1 MSINRTVQD
10 VFFEIKT
17 GTFTN
22 SIRYP
27 LSLMNLWIGTS
38 KETELSFANFTIHH
52 ITSSVPDVKVVRIRL
67 ILLKTWTPGQNF
79 YRLNANSVNS
89 SGNRYVTNIDES
101 DIGK

>member
-17 GTFTN
+17 GAFTN

-27 LSLMNLWIGTS
+27 LSLMNSWIGTS

-52 ITSSVPDVKVVRIRL
+52 ITSSVPDAKVVRIRL
-67 ILLKTWTPGQNF
+67 VLLKT
-79 YRLNANSVNS
+79 
-89 SGNRYVTNIDES
+89 
-101 DIGK
+101 